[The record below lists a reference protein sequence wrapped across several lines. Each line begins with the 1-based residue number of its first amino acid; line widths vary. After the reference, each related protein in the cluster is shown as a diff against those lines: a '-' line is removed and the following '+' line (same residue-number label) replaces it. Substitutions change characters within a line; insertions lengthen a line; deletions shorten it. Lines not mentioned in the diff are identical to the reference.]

1 MSKELPYFKFFPNEW
16 MSGDITLEA
25 MSLQGIFINVCSTYW
40 SKDCNIEIAKLKA
53 RYGKAIAS
61 LLEKG
66 LIKQEQ
72 GFCVISFLDEQWEEL
87 SKYHKKNS
95 ENGKKGANKRWGGD
109 SEANGDPIALRG
121 EESKGEEKRKEKKRK
136 EPSEPSSGIY
146 QSCIDLYFKWHEDKL
161 GGKPQFDASD
171 GKGLKAA
178 IKHFNTLEAGDEAV
192 LKNFNALLS
201 NYDKWDKWHRT
212 QTRLRQINSNLTN
225 IINVLKNGQSKP
237 TANDFTE
244 EWRKQ
249 TNTASFD

>member
-53 RYGKAIAS
+53 RYGKAIAT
-61 LLEKG
+61 LLENG
-66 LIKQEQ
+66 LIKEEQ

-87 SKYHKKNS
+87 SKYHKKNVES
-95 ENGKKGANKRWGGD
+95 GKKGAEKRWGSHSD
-109 SEANGDPIALRG
+109 PNSPPIAYRE
-121 EESKGEEKRKEKKRK
+121 EESKGEKIRKDNNIEERK
-136 EPSEPSSGIY
+136 ASFIHEVSFFRNKY
-146 QSCIDLYFKWHEDKL
+146 NDDMLQSFAEYWMEHNV
-161 GGKPQFDASD
+161 GGKKMRFEMEKVFQVERR
-171 GKGLKAA
+171 LLTW
-178 IKHFNTLEAGDEAV
+178 N
-192 LKNFNALLS
+192 KNQSKF
-201 NYDKWDKWHRT
+201 K
-212 QTRLRQINSNLTN
+212 Q
-225 IINVLKNGQSKP
+225 NGQSKP